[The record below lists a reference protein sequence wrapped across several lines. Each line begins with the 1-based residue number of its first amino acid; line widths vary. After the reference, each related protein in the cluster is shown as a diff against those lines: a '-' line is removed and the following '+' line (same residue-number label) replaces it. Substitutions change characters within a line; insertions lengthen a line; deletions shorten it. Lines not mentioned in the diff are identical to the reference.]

1 MKLIMMLPVLF
12 IFTLTDITGLKI
24 VSKTTEE
31 AVITLNDQNFD
42 KTIKKGVVLVD
53 FWATWCRPCRMQG
66 PIIEEIAKEMGK
78 KIKVG
83 KLDTDQNKSLS
94 QRYNV
99 AYLPTLVI
107 FKDGK
112 IVEQFVGLQQ
122 KETLVNAIN
131 KYLKK

>member
-1 MKLIMMLPVLF
+1 MKFILMLPVLF
-12 IFTLTDITGLKI
+12 ILAVTDLTGLKT
-24 VSKTTEE
+24 VNKTDE

-66 PIIEEIAKEMGK
+66 PIIEEIATEMGK

-83 KLDTDQNKSLS
+83 KLDTDQNKALS
-94 QRYNV
+94 QRYSV
-99 AYLPTLVI
+99 AYLPTLII

-122 KETLVNAIN
+122 KETLVNAI
-131 KYLKK
+131 KKHLKK

>member
-1 MKLIMMLPVLF
+1 MKFILMLPVLF
-12 IFTLTDITGLKI
+12 ILALTDLTGLKPDN
-24 VSKTTEE
+24 KTEE
-31 AVITLNDQNFD
+31 AVITLNGQNFD

-53 FWATWCRPCRMQG
+53 FWAAWCRPCRMQG

-83 KLDTDQNKSLS
+83 KLDTDQNKALS
-94 QRYNV
+94 QRYSV
-99 AYLPTLVI
+99 AYLPTLII
-107 FKDGK
+107 FKNGK

-131 KYLKK
+131 KHLKK

>member
-1 MKLIMMLPVLF
+1 MKFILMLPVLF
-12 IFTLTDITGLKI
+12 ILAMTDLTGLKT
-24 VSKTTEE
+24 VNKTDE

-66 PIIEEIAKEMGK
+66 PIIEEIAKDMGK

-83 KLDTDQNKSLS
+83 KLDTDQNKALS
-94 QRYNV
+94 QRYSV
-99 AYLPTLVI
+99 AYLPTLII

-122 KETLVNAIN
+122 KETLVNAI
-131 KYLKK
+131 KKHLKK

>member
-1 MKLIMMLPVLF
+1 MAGNVLELRDDNF
-12 IFTLTDITGLKI
+12 
-24 VSKTTEE
+24 EE
-31 AVITLNDQNFD
+31 AVLKSD
-42 KTIKKGVVLVD
+42 KPVMVD

-66 PIIEEIAKEMGK
+66 PIVEEIAKEMGK

-107 FKDGK
+107 FKNGK
-112 IVEQFVGLQQ
+112 IVGELIGAAPKISLEQEI
-122 KETLVNAIN
+122 K
-131 KYLKK
+131 KYL

>member
-1 MKLIMMLPVLF
+1 MKFIMMIPVLF
-12 IFTLTDITGLKI
+12 ILTFTDFTGLKI
-24 VSKTTEE
+24 VNKTEE

-53 FWATWCRPCRMQG
+53 FWATWCRPCRMQA
-66 PIIEEIAKEMGK
+66 PIVEEIAKEMGK

-83 KLDTDQNKSLS
+83 KLDTDQNKALS
-94 QRYNV
+94 QRYSV
-99 AYLPTLVI
+99 TYLPTLVI
-107 FKDGK
+107 FKNGK

-131 KYLKK
+131 KHLK